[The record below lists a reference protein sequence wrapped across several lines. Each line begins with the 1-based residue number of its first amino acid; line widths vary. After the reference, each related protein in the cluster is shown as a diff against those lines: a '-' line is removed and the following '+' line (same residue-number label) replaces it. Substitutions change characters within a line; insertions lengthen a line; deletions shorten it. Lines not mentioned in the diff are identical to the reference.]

1 VFYRELSTFYFMYR
15 DSIAL
20 YLVYKD
26 LIAFPFYIQVS
37 LCKF

>member
-1 VFYRELSTFYFMYR
+1 MYR